1 MHQGYTLGGGEYMK
15 KIVSW
20 LDDNLEETILVAL
33 LLAMSCVMM
42 MQVIVRYVFSSA
54 MAWPEEFCRYCFVY
68 SGMLSAGYCI
78 RKKVGIRVDLVVNF
92 MPKLIRIFLEYFS
105 KLTLLTLYGYLF
117 YSSFG
122 LISITTTV
130 SSAMQLPIKF
140 VYMAFPIG
148 FGLGTIRGIQD
159 LVLYT
164 KSLTAAK
171 GDKETC

>member
-1 MHQGYTLGGGEYMK
+1 MK

-33 LLAMSCVMM
+33 LLAMSCIMM
-42 MQVIVRYVFSSA
+42 MQIVVRYVFSAPMS
-54 MAWPEEFCRYCFVY
+54 WPEEFCRYCFVY

-78 RKKVGIRVDLVVNF
+78 RKKVGIQVDLLVNF
-92 MPKLIRIFLEYFS
+92 MPRPIQIILDYFS
-105 KLTLLTLYGYLF
+105 KLTLLALYGYLF

-148 FGLGTIRGIQD
+148 FGLGTIREIQD
-159 LVLYT
+159 IVLYT
-164 KSLTAAK
+164 KSLFAVK